1 MGLES
6 KRQYHVRIEGLR
18 KDIARLDDSIRALME
33 RLARLDGDWM
43 ARINAI
49 DAELAALMGRIR
61 DVMHKMRSYAEG
73 KYTVTNEISIFD
85 KLLSFEEQ
93 RLSSHQSQRR
103 VTVNQRSSQ
112 SATSFSKSSESFS
125 QSGTSFSQSSTS
137 RRHLSSGY

>member
-1 MGLES
+1 MG
-6 KRQYHVRIEGLR
+6 
-18 KDIARLDDSIRALME
+18 
-33 RLARLDGDWM
+33 
-43 ARINAI
+43 INAI

-112 SATSFSKSSESFS
+112 NAASYSQS

-137 RRHLSSGY
+137 RRHLSSGYSSPNNFH